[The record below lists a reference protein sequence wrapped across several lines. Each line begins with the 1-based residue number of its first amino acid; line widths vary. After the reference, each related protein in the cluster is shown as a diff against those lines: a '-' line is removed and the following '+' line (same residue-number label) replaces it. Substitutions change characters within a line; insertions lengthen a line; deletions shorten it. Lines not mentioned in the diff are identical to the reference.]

1 MKKINGNVCQLIK
14 EKRREKKRGEERRR
28 EEFRVSINVRA
39 IDKKK
44 EVESV
49 IVEGSERDR
58 EIHGEIQRE
67 RVCNRCR
74 GIE

>member
-1 MKKINGNVCQLIK
+1 M
-14 EKRREKKRGEERRR
+14 REIE
-28 EEFRVSINVRA
+28 N
-39 IDKKK
+39 KK
-44 EVESV
+44 EEESV

-58 EIHGEIQRE
+58 EKHEEREKYRE